1 MTDKYYLTEEKLE
14 EIKKELESLKTEGRK
29 EVAEHLKKAKEYGD
43 LSENAEYTEAKE
55 EQQRLE
61 SRIAELE
68 NIIRNAIIIKKKL
81 KSEKVEVGSTVHLK
95 RDGKLYKYVI
105 VGVDEA
111 DPSAG
116 KISNESPL
124 GRALLGKK
132 VGENVEV
139 LAPSGKIIYKIIK
152 IE

>member
-1 MTDKYYLTEEKLE
+1 MSNKYYLSKEKLE
-14 EIKKELESLKTEGRK
+14 ELKKELERLKTEGRK

-61 SRIAELE
+61 GRIAELE
-68 NIIRNAIIIKKKL
+68 NIIRNAIIIKKSTKGDRI
-81 KSEKVEVGSTVHLK
+81 KIGSVVHLK
-95 RDGKLYKYVI
+95 RDGKIYKYII
-105 VGVDEA
+105 VGIDEA

-124 GRALLGKK
+124 GRALLNKK
-132 VGENVEV
+132 IGESVEV
-139 LAPSGKIIYKIIK
+139 SAPSGKIIYKILK